1 MDLYDQG
8 RYFTADFAVEERTT
22 GTVIGA
28 GRLERY
34 VPPKPPVPSGEA
46 ETM

>member
-8 RYFTADFAVEERTT
+8 RYITTAFTVEERTT

-28 GRLERY
+28 GRLEGY
-34 VPPKPPVPSGEA
+34 VPPKPPVPSGEV
-46 ETM
+46 ETT